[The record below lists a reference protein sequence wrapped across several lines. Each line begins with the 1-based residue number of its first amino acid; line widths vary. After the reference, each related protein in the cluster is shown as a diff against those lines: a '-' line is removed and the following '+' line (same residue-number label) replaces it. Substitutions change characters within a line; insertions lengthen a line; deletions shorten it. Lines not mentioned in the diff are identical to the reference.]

1 MSINE
6 PVDDISDIEISD
18 IEDFDV
24 LDVQNELD
32 LQNEQDLQN
41 ELGIQND
48 LDLQDKWLSS
58 YINKEKKFNKFYKEE
73 IKTIDLFF
81 LYVDKHNHIIKV
93 VKEKFEIGDNI
104 LLKKNVKTLISEN
117 CNILNK
123 KFKIIE
129 ILKYNCTVDNK
140 VINNTDYASFLT
152 KINSIT
158 DIYWENTIS
167 VFHKL
172 NSLHFIF
179 YEKSKGNTKK
189 IFLRKKK
196 SKTKKK
202 TWKCK

>member
-1 MSINE
+1 MSDE
-6 PVDDISDIEISD
+6 D
-18 IEDFDV
+18 IEDLDV
-24 LDVQNELD
+24 LDVQD
-32 LQNEQDLQN
+32 
-41 ELGIQND
+41 D

-93 VKEKFEIGDNI
+93 VKEKFEITDNI

-152 KINSIT
+152 KINSIS
-158 DIYWENTIS
+158 DIYWENTIPI
-167 VFHKL
+167 FYKL

-179 YEKSKGNTKK
+179 YEKSKGHTKK

-202 TWKCK
+202 NIEMQIEKSDIIDINSKKQDI